1 VAISEPV
8 TVITLVFLHPKVFV
22 TLTLYTS
29 GVVTSNVGV
38 VIPNGT
44 VLVNQLKACYFSC
57 CKFR

>member
-1 VAISEPV
+1 VATSEPV

-29 GVVTSNVGV
+29 GVVTSKVGV

-44 VLVNQLKACYFSC
+44 VLVNQLN
-57 CKFR
+57 